1 MSLTPGLLYLA
12 ASIACSVTVAAM
24 LKLARAIDV
33 RQAIAVNYAVA
44 ATVCWALLRPA
55 SDTLFA
61 AGTPWL
67 TLAALGIL
75 LPSVFLA
82 WRRPCAMP
90 AWRAATRR
98 SPVHSA
104 DRRVPVRRDA
114 GRPRSRWRSARCIA
128 CCAAARRRTASPPRR
143 PRPWLWPL
151 IVWAGYGVI
160 DVLFK
165 QVAHRFGTL
174 LLAFMLTGM
183 LMLGYLRRARW
194 SGAMRWRVA
203 GLANF
208 GNI

>member
-24 LKLARAIDV
+24 LKLARGWRIDV

-44 ATVCWALLRPA
+44 ATLCWALLRPA

-82 WRRPCAMP
+82 MAQAVRHAGVARSDAAQRLALFIPLIAAFLLFGETPDGRKLAAIALAFCALYCLLRRPSPDGEP
-90 AWRAATRR
+90 AEGGR
-98 SPVHSA
+98 
-104 DRRVPVRRDA
+104 DR
-114 GRPRSRWRSARCIA
+114 
-128 CCAAARRRTASPPRR
+128 
-143 PRPWLWPL
+143 WLWPL

-160 DVLFK
+160 DVC
-165 QVAHRFGTL
+165 
-174 LLAFMLTGM
+174 
-183 LMLGYLRRARW
+183 
-194 SGAMRWRVA
+194 SSRWRA
-203 GLANF
+203 PARPF
-208 GNI
+208 PARCCWPSC